1 LGGGPLPKRRQAA
14 ASTRCVTRTETAAEP
29 ALTTF
34 QTNRFFFSSTA
45 APYVAP

>member
-1 LGGGPLPKRRQAA
+1 
-14 ASTRCVTRTETAAEP
+14 VEP
-29 ALTTF
+29 ALTAF